1 MFNGDSEQCFTFVDA
16 GDKSNSKTAR
26 RLYSEGDYNLRINEL
41 EASLHESQQQCAI
54 IRTRLE
60 EFESSVSA
68 HSGRKKASEKD
79 HKEECATH
87 AMYCQSLEK
96 SLEKRLHSV
105 ESEKQE
111 LQIRLSECAAS
122 CELRVR
128 QVKTDSESETKR
140 LTAVA
145 EALKKELRYATH
157 SAQELEEALI
167 LKERLLQ
174 AAQKECKNLQEQLA
188 DIKLVSDFKVK
199 LLTKAAS
206 EAEAAE
212 KQRAAAAL
220 LAAETRTDHAK
231 ISAGHEIQRC
241 RSEAERLVAQL
252 GEAKATINDYM
263 WRCEAM
269 QSSLAVANQNL
280 ASASETSAAAERR
293 HLAELEA
300 SNIRAE
306 AAQAKF
312 DADIRLWRTEAE
324 RLQEALAE
332 SNATVDRFIEHSSN
346 LQRRLD
352 LSQVE
357 CFDLQKTFARIS
369 R

>member
-1 MFNGDSEQCFTFVDA
+1 MFTGDSEQYLTFVDA
-16 GDKSNSKTAR
+16 GDRSNSKTAR
-26 RLYSEGDYNLRINEL
+26 RLYSAGDYSLRIDEL
-41 EASLHESQQQCAI
+41 EASLHESQQQCASL
-54 IRTRLE
+54 RTRLE
-60 EFESSVSA
+60 EFESSASA
-68 HSGRKKASEKD
+68 HSGRENASEKD
-79 HKEECATH
+79 HNEECATL
-87 AMYCQSLEK
+87 AVCCQY
-96 SLEKRLHSV
+96 LEKRLRSV

-111 LQIRLSECAAS
+111 LEIHISECAAS

-128 QVKTDSESETKR
+128 QVKTDSEAETRR

-145 EALKKELRYATH
+145 EALKKEMQLVRH
-157 SAQELEEALI
+157 SAQELEEACI
-167 LKERLLQ
+167 LKEGLLQ
-174 AAQKECKNLQEQLA
+174 AAQKEIKNLQEQLA
-188 DIKLVSDFKVK
+188 DIKLASDFKVK
-199 LLTKAAS
+199 LVTKAAS

-293 HLAELEA
+293 RLSELEA
-300 SNIRAE
+300 SNIRAQ
-306 AAQAKF
+306 AAQAQF

-332 SNATVDRFIEHSSN
+332 SNATVEFFIEHSSN

-357 CFDLQKTFARIS
+357 CFDLQTTFARIS